1 MGGLSFYRVQIVT
14 TIGPK
19 EVIPLFNKLSD
30 SVQSKIPML
39 LAMTEMTPEE
49 VAVLERLLTRCEER
63 SVSCEELWN
72 DGESEEQR
80 ILRELIKE
88 VHLGR

>member
-1 MGGLSFYRVQIVT
+1 MQIVT
-14 TIGPK
+14 TIGAK
-19 EVIPLFNKLSD
+19 EVIPLFNKLLD
-30 SVQSKIPML
+30 AVQSKIPML

-49 VAVLERLLTRCEER
+49 VTILERLLTRCEER
-63 SVSCEELWN
+63 SMSCEKLWK

-80 ILRELIKE
+80 TLRELIKE